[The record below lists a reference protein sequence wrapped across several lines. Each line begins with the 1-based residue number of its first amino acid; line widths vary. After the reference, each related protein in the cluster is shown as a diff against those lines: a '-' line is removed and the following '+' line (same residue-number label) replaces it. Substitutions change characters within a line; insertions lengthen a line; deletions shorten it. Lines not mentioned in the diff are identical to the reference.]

1 MRKTM
6 VYLTET
12 QRAALER
19 QARRRRVGMARLI
32 REAIDRYLTAQAPPR
47 PRFIASLDDPQPGP
61 VSERVEALLAEHLR
75 RASPR

>member
-1 MRKTM
+1 MRTTM
-6 VYLTET
+6 DLTET

-32 REAIDRYLTAQAPPR
+32 RA
-47 PRFIASLDDPQPGP
+47 GP